1 MVKFIVNKKSIIYHD
16 TDSSHDKL
24 IKELELISKECKAK
38 LPNDKYN
45 KEAIEIFNKINK
57 NFIFVQYQ

>member
-1 MVKFIVNKKSIIYHD
+1 MVKFIVNKKSIIHHD
-16 TDSSHDKL
+16 TDPSHDKL
-24 IKELELISKECKAK
+24 IKELELISKECKVK

-45 KEAIEIFNKINK
+45 KEAIEIFNEINK